1 MNNRQATISNYAAR
15 VIEDMDFKTLLAFAT
30 ETIIENLDDFTDEQ
44 IIELVHEYDEDNVLG
59 IIE

>member
-30 ETIIENLDDFTDEQ
+30 ETIIENLDDYTDEQ
-44 IIELVHEYDEDNVLG
+44 IIELVNEYEEDNVLG